1 MQLQTGKPQDA
12 SRPPQRPG
20 QAGAAHANS
29 VAGINTLLRST
40 LTSTPVPR
48 SAPCLPP
55 AGEQAEAAA
64 EEIDRWALLEQC
76 YREHMARRALE
87 ELFAAGEMWPFDC

>member
-1 MQLQTGKPQDA
+1 MELQTGKPQDA
-12 SRPPQRPG
+12 SRPPQRFAEAGPA
-20 QAGAAHANS
+20 QAKS
-29 VAGINTLLRST
+29 VAGINRLLRST
-40 LTSTPVPR
+40 PVPTPVPR

-55 AGEQAEAAA
+55 AGEPADA

-76 YREHMARRALE
+76 YREHVARRALE